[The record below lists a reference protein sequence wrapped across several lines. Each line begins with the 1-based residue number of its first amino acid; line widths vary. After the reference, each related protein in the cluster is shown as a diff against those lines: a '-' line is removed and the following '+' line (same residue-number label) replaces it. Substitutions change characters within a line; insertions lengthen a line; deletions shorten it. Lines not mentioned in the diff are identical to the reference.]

1 MVNNTYRLT
10 TICGQRASGELQH
23 LVDLLLPQSLL
34 FSLLPPAISSQLYT
48 IFFNKK
54 LLKYKKEL
62 HKAIKLS

>member
-34 FSLLPPAISSQLYT
+34 FCLLPPSNFLT
-48 IFFNKK
+48 IIYYF
-54 LLKYKKEL
+54 LQ
-62 HKAIKLS
+62 